1 MTSISALSLRIPVRY
16 PTLIGLNL
24 PLITHVGITGKRK
37 QFLTFTKQTTRAML
51 ERLRSARLIHGDQK
65 ITTRHAMALNKTN
78 ELISLIAP
86 TLSTIKHGT

>member
-16 PTLIGLNL
+16 PTLISLNL

-51 ERLRSARLIHGDQK
+51 E
-65 ITTRHAMALNKTN
+65 
-78 ELISLIAP
+78 
-86 TLSTIKHGT
+86 